1 MGGLRGFVRKRLA
14 CVLSGVVLGA
24 GGLVVSSVAGSH
36 PGDEEVVGQVQY
48 HQGIDEER
56 VVDVGG
62 AQRRYRIHVPG
73 GVFRVDEVVPVVFA
87 AHYYGASAEVMQKV
101 TGFDDVAAVVV
112 YLQGVGDA
120 WAPAPYAGV
129 SGEDDL
135 AYFDAVLGEVGQEF
149 VVDPAKTFVAGFS
162 NGGGFAMFLRC
173 QRPDV
178 LGGVATVAA
187 AFYDEVFEGC
197 GAVAVPHVD
206 VHGGKDPLL
215 AYEGGVRY
223 GHRYLGVDEVMGRIA
238 GFNGCVDFVDSD
250 VGVFP
255 GRRRDWE
262 SCVGGLRQVKLVDAG
277 HEWGVKGKFD
287 SSPRFAT
294 REIVEFFGLSF
305 GK

>member
-1 MGGLRGFVRKRLA
+1 MRKRLA

-48 HQGIDEER
+48 RQGIDEER
-56 VVDVGG
+56 VVNVGG
-62 AQRRYRIHVPG
+62 VQRRYRVHVPG
-73 GVFRVDEVVPVVFA
+73 GVLRAGEVVPVVFA
-87 AHYYGASAEVMQKV
+87 AHYYGASAETMQKV

-120 WAPAPYAGV
+120 WAPAPYAEV

-135 AYFDAVLGEVGQEF
+135 SYFDAVLSEVRQEF
-149 VVDPAKTFVAGFS
+149 VVEPSKTFVAGFS

-178 LGGVATVAA
+178 LGGVATVSA

-197 GAVAVPHVD
+197 VALPVRQIDIHGSKD
-206 VHGGKDPLL
+206 VLL

-223 GHRYLGVDEVMGRIA
+223 GISYWGVDEVMRDVA
-238 GFNGCVDFVDSD
+238 RFNGCVDFVDEVIVSP
-250 VGVFP
+250 VGRV
-255 GRRRDWE
+255 RRWN
-262 SCVGGLRQVKLVDAG
+262 SCVADLVQMRIDGG
-277 HEWGVKGKFD
+277 HEWGVKEKFD
-287 SSPRFAT
+287 SSPRFVT